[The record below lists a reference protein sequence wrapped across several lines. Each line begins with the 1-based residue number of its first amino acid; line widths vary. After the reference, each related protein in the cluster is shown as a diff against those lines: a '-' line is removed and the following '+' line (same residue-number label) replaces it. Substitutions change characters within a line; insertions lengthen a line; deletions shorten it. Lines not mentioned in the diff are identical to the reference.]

1 MADLDTK
8 ALRDAFGQFMTGVT
22 VVTAV
27 AEDGTRVG
35 FTANS
40 FTSVSMDPPL
50 LLVCPGKHLSSLDV
64 FRTCKHFAV
73 QVLADDQKDISNAF
87 ARSNGDKFSTGLWS
101 SNEQGVPL
109 LSGALAT
116 FSCVTHQ
123 NIEAGDHLV
132 LFGRVEIFKT
142 GDGCG
147 LGYWKGDYFS
157 PAKELEPHRSEKW
170 SPNSEPEIRRCH
182 PTGQQTH
189 RRAAVDRHHE
199 TSPQLQAQNGR
210 D

>member
-27 AEDGTRVG
+27 ADDGTPVG

-50 LLVCPGKHLSSLDV
+50 LLVCPGNHLSSLDV
-64 FRTCKHFAV
+64 FRNCKHFAV

-101 SNEQGVPL
+101 PNECGVPL

-116 FSCVTHQ
+116 FSCATHQ
-123 NIEAGDHLV
+123 SIEAGDHLV
-132 LFGRVEIFKT
+132 LFGQVKSFKT

-147 LGYWKGDYFS
+147 LGYWKGDYIS
-157 PAKELEPHRSEKW
+157 SARGHETHSSEKW
-170 SPNSEPEIRRCH
+170 PTNSEAEIRRCY
-182 PTGQQTH
+182 PTEPQTH
-189 RRAAVDRHHE
+189 QRVAVDRHHQV
-199 TSPQLQAQNGR
+199 SPKLQAQHGR